1 MEPVVGRYGVASG
14 GCPATVSITLFQRP
28 TALDT
33 LHPLKGGASLI
44 GLAICWKYQYAKLLT
59 YCAVVTNP
67 PPTAGSKDSIRIQK
81 RRSTDLDKFFIYFF
95 AILRPLEGWFKTK

>member
-67 PPTAGSKDSIRIQK
+67 PPTAGRKDSIRIQK
-81 RRSTDLDKFFIYFF
+81 RRSTDLDKIFIYFF
-95 AILRPLEGWFKTK
+95 AFIHHLKRSLKMK